1 LSTARLPVLLALIL
15 ATASP
20 AWALDSERL
29 NRELLKLDPVTRLE
43 QACDT
48 EVMLRINKE
57 NRDYSVDKVIA
68 YTFTNPGTTS
78 PSTARPK
85 PNTSTR
91 KSFPTRSA
99 PPFRARTGNNIT
111 STIEGGDTKRSA
123 RAGIITFTENRKGG
137 FLPSRV

>member
-68 YTFTNPGTTS
+68 YTFTNPTIGPNSIKAPGAALRSRGTWYHLSFYCETEAEHLDAKKLS
-78 PSTARPK
+78 YEIGTAIPR
-85 PNTSTR
+85 
-91 KSFPTRSA
+91 
-99 PPFRARTGNNIT
+99 
-111 STIEGGDTKRSA
+111 EDW
-123 RAGIITFTENRKGG
+123 EQYY
-137 FLPSRV
+137 LYD